1 MKHWDFIVL
10 DFLCLQL
17 SLVIGYWIVAG
28 FGNPYGDAGA
38 RYFAALLAVCQL
50 AMMPFAG
57 NYFAIVRR
65 NTLGHKA
72 GDQYIC
78 EHFKHS
84 PVFRIGGDEFAVVME
99 GADSQ
104 SREELVEA
112 FNRQIEENLR
122 AGSAVVSA
130 GIAVY
135 DPAKDAN
142 AHSVFSRRASHCNAA
157 RHSIVQSNRNICW
170 RTKL

>member
-1 MKHWDFIVL
+1 M
-10 DFLCLQL
+10 
-17 SLVIGYWIVAG
+17 SVAPL
-28 FGNPYGDAGA
+28 NQP
-38 RYFAALLAVCQL
+38 LAV
-50 AMMPFAG
+50 MPEPGGPQPPPLHVGLIMDG
-57 NYFAIVRR
+57 NRR
-65 NTLGHKA
+65 WAKARGLPRALGHKA
-72 GDQYIC
+72 GDQYICEASFIIC

-99 GADSQ
+99 GADFQ

-130 GIAVY
+130 GIAVH

-142 AHSVFSRRASHCNAA
+142 AHSVFTRADARMYERKRQLKSMGAVSRG
-157 RHSIVQSNRNICW
+157 
-170 RTKL
+170 